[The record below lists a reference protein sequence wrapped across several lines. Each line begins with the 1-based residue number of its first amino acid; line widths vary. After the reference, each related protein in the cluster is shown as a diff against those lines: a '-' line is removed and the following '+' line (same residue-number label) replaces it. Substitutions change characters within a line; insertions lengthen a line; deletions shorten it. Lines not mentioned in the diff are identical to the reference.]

1 VLAFSI
7 FISILES
14 LHVVAWRSLES
25 GTIEVLHVFFRLRV
39 LGEDA
44 GRNNTNCDEDNLSKM
59 QV

>member
-1 VLAFSI
+1 
-7 FISILES
+7 
-14 LHVVAWRSLES
+14 VAWRSLES

-44 GRNNTNCDEDNLSKM
+44 GRNNTNCEEDNLSKM